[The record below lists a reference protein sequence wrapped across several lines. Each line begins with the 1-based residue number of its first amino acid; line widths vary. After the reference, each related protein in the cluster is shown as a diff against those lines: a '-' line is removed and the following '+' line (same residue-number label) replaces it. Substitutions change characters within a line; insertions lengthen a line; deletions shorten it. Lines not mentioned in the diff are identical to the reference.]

1 MEELLKS
8 VQEKTGLSMDQA
20 RSAITAVLGFIRGK
34 LPEQAT
40 SQFDSAIAGL
50 GQTGK
55 LPAGLPDVSAL
66 AEKTGLAGGQVGSLI
81 ETVVAFL
88 KDKLPPDVANQ
99 LTTAMASGVLAGIG
113 KKVAAMF
120 GKS

>member
-1 MEELLKS
+1 MEELLKN

-34 LPEQAT
+34 LPQQAA
-40 SQFDSAIAGL
+40 SQFDSALTGL
-50 GQTGK
+50 GQSGK
-55 LPAGLPDVSAL
+55 LPAGAPDMAAL
-66 AEKTGLAGGQVGSLI
+66 AEKVGLGGAQAGSLV
-81 ETVVAFL
+81 ETVLAFL
-88 KDKLPPDVANQ
+88 KEKLPADLVTQITN
-99 LTTAMASGVLAGIG
+99 AMATGVLGGIG